1 MAESGEEPSAD
12 ELPPG
17 TTRTTRAQREAAR
30 WLARLT
36 SGEATESDHSAFVR
50 WRAEH
55 SEHAR
60 AAEELAAL
68 WLHLDRIKPNSR
80 LRLRRSGARY
90 LALAA
95 SIFAVL
101 CGFRAWHQWRFDYV
115 TAVGEHRNLVLREGS
130 RIELNSDTALDVR
143 IDEHERHVSL
153 VRGEAYFDVV
163 HDSRPFIVD
172 SGDVQVRDIGTAF
185 SVRRDTGSEV
195 HITVERGEVEVDDG
209 GSGSHARLKAGQ
221 VAVSDAGHDLQVG
234 PADPSVDLAW
244 RRGRLIV
251 VDQTLASV
259 AQLLSRYRHGYIL
272 ITDPAKADLRVNA
285 VVNLND
291 IDAWLLALPQ
301 VEPVELI
308 KVGPVIWI
316 R

>member
-17 TTRTTRAQREAAR
+17 ATRAQREAAR

-36 SGEATESDHSAFVR
+36 SGEATESDRSAFAQ
-50 WRAEH
+50 WRAERA
-55 SEHAR
+55 EHAR

-68 WLHLDRIKPNSR
+68 WLHLDRIQPHSR

-95 SIFAVL
+95 SMIAVL

-209 GSGSHARLKAGQ
+209 GSHAHLKAGQ
-221 VAVSDAGHDLQVG
+221 GAVSDAGHDLQVG

-308 KVGPVIWI
+308 KVGPLIWI